1 MTQAIADKITKATR
15 AIETLSE
22 ETQKALLAE
31 FEERIVDFSTP
42 HMSDTQRT
50 EVKRRLSLPQRYVS
64 DARVQSI
71 LAKYEQRAA

>member
-15 AIETLSE
+15 AIETLPE

-42 HMSDTQRT
+42 HMSDTQRA
-50 EVKRRLSLPQRYVS
+50 EVKRRLSLPQHYASVE
-64 DARVQSI
+64 RVQSI
-71 LAKYEQRAA
+71 LAKYERVA